1 MKKKES
7 SGKKA
12 LIIIICIILSLVIF
26 CFAVFPFLIML
37 WIEEFD
43 EDAQKHVGKPIKIAD
58 VETFAEY
65 ETFFKES
72 EIIEVEA
79 YWTPDGITILGV
91 TDDHISGNLLVT
103 EEYYNEIKNSYD
115 DWQLTSGLRSYS
127 PWFGFE
133 ELLSDADSSFIEF
146 TQSNEYYYSETYIK
160 NNNYLVLLSKD
171 ENRLCFYN
179 YTL

>member
-26 CFAVFPFLIML
+26 WVAVFPFLIML

-43 EDAQKHVGKPIKIAD
+43 EVAQEHIGKPIVITD

-65 ETFFKES
+65 ESFFKTS
-72 EIIEVEA
+72 EILEVEA

-115 DWQLTSGLRSYS
+115 DWQISSGLQSYA

-133 ELLSDADSSFIEF
+133 RLLSDVDSSFIEF
-146 TQSNEYYYSETYIK
+146 TQNNEYYYSESYIQS
-160 NNNYLVLLSKD
+160 NGYLVLLSKV
-171 ENRLCFYN
+171 ENRLYFYN